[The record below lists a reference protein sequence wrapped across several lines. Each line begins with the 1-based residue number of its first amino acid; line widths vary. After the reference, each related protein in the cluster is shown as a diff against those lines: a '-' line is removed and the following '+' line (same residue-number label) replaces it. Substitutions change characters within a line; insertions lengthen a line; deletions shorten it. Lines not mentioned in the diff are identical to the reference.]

1 MFSHHLCITV
11 SLHLPMYKVTIKISF
26 LSRLVVPLL
35 GTFYPN
41 RRQLR
46 FRSVA
51 STAGKV
57 VSINAATLDRFWIR
71 PGGALLVAGRFF
83 GRTENSS
90 AASGVGRSFRV
101 PLVKNLFMGL
111 SPGTAQRFHWLKS
124 KKRANSF
131 NVKVKVL
138 NKVKK

>member
-1 MFSHHLCITV
+1 MSIGNCFYPQ
-11 SLHLPMYKVTIKISF
+11 LPPVISKLKINF
-26 LSRLVVPLL
+26 LSILVAPLL

-46 FRSVA
+46 FCSVA

-83 GRTENSS
+83 GETENSS
-90 AASGVGRSFRV
+90 AASVVVSGFLR
-101 PLVKNLFMGL
+101 
-111 SPGTAQRFHWLKS
+111 
-124 KKRANSF
+124 
-131 NVKVKVL
+131 
-138 NKVKK
+138 